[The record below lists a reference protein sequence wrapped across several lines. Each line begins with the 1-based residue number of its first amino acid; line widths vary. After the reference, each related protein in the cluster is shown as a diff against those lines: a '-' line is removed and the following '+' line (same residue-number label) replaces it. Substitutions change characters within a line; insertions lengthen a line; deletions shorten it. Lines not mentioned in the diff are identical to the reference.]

1 MIAGLLLAAGAG
13 RRFGGGKLLHPYG
26 TDRTPLALVSYRRL
40 RALLPRVHVVLRP
53 GEPEL
58 ERMFA
63 TEGADHAVCRRAA
76 EGMGFSLACGVSATL
91 DASGWLVALGDMPKV
106 RAATIQ
112 AVCRAL
118 ETGASIVIPC
128 HDGRRGHPV
137 GFSAEHRAALLE
149 LSGDE
154 GARRVVAANA
164 ARVLELAVDDPGVL
178 ADVDTPA
185 DLQRLERDSG
195 PMG

>member
-1 MIAGLLLAAGAG
+1 
-13 RRFGGGKLLHPYG
+13 
-26 TDRTPLALVSYRRL
+26 
-40 RALLPRVHVVLRP
+40 
-53 GEPEL
+53 
-58 ERMFA
+58 
-63 TEGADHAVCRRAA
+63 
-76 EGMGFSLACGVSATL
+76 
-91 DASGWLVALGDMPKV
+91 
-106 RAATIQ
+106 
-112 AVCRAL
+112 
-118 ETGASIVIPC
+118 
-128 HDGRRGHPV
+128 
-137 GFSAEHRAALLE
+137 LLE